1 MGMKPNKTVVAT
13 TVTRK
18 WEISEEAVEDMIR
31 NQLGITAGEQVD
43 FYWDTRSDG
52 YIKGVSVTHKSTST
66 ETK

>member
-1 MGMKPNKTVVAT
+1 MGMKPTNTVVAT

-43 FYWDTRSDG
+43 FYWDIRTDG
-52 YIKGVSVTHKSTST
+52 YIKGVSVTHKITT
-66 ETK
+66 LD